1 MSETQTHV
9 QPVRGAIPLTGIF
22 ILVCLYTLYFAAPL
36 LIPIAIAIF
45 LNIMLSPVV
54 RRLHRLGVARSL
66 AAGLMIVVIVGLT
79 GLIGGTLAGPA
90 EEWLRDAPR
99 TIRGVQQRMFN
110 PRGALA
116 DIQALAEEVD
126 GLAEVDKRRAAPEVV
141 LREDGVFGV
150 VVDSMPAFFGAAV
163 IVVFLTYFLLASGD
177 NLLRRITLC
186 GRTWSERRRIV
197 TIARHIQSELS
208 RYLATVAMINTG
220 LGFAV
225 AAAMYGLGV
234 PNPILWG
241 AMVAVFNFA
250 PYVGAMASA
259 AVLTMVGFTTF
270 PTLGDALL
278 VPTAFIVLTILEGQ
292 LVTPTIL
299 GARMALSP
307 TIVFVSVIAW
317 GWLWGVA
324 GALMAVPIVT
334 AIKVVCRYFSPV
346 QYLGTFLRNDHA
358 AMLAETPHIR
368 LHERLRKTLSARAR
382 LSADARRR

>member
-1 MSETQTHV
+1 MNQTSTH
-9 QPVRGAIPLTGIF
+9 PGRGAIPLTGLF
-22 ILVCLYTLYFAAPL
+22 TLACLYTLYFAAPL

-45 LNIMLSPVV
+45 LNIALSPIV
-54 RRLHRLGVARSL
+54 RRLHRAGVARAL
-66 AAGLMIVVIVGLT
+66 AAGMLIMMIVGLA
-79 GLIGGTLAGPA
+79 GLIGGSLAGPA

-99 TIRGVQQRMFN
+99 TIRQMQQRMSN

-126 GLAEVDKRRAAPEVV
+126 GLAAVDKRTAAPEVV
-141 LREDGVFGV
+141 LREDGILGGV
-150 VVDSMPAFFGAAV
+150 VDGMPAFFGAAA
-163 IVVFLTYFLLASGD
+163 IVVFLTYFLLSSGD

-220 LGFAV
+220 LGIAV
-225 AAAMYGLGV
+225 AAAMYGLDV

-259 AVLTMVGFTTF
+259 AVLTMVGFTSF
-270 PTLGDALL
+270 STLGDALL
-278 VPTAFIVLTILEGQ
+278 VPATFIALTILEGQ

-307 TIVFVSVIAW
+307 TVVFVSVIAW

-368 LHERLRKTLSARAR
+368 LHERLRKTLLARAR
-382 LSADARRR
+382 LAATERHR

>member
-1 MSETQTHV
+1 MSETRT
-9 QPVRGAIPLTGIF
+9 PPARGLIPLTGLF
-22 ILVCLYTLYFAAPL
+22 ILACLYTLYFAAPL
-36 LIPIAIAIF
+36 LIPIAIATF
-45 LNIMLSPVV
+45 LNITLSPVV
-54 RRLHRLGVARSL
+54 RRLHRAGVARSL
-66 AAGLMIVVIVGLT
+66 AAGMLIVMIVGFAGLV
-79 GLIGGTLAGPA
+79 GGTLAGPA

-99 TIRGVQQRMFN
+99 TIRQMQARLFN

-126 GLAEVDKRRAAPEVV
+126 GLATVDKRTAAPEVV
-141 LREDGVFGV
+141 VREDGILGA
-150 VVDSMPAFFGAAV
+150 VVDTMPAFFGAAA
-163 IVVFLTYFLLASGD
+163 IVVFLTFFLLASGD

-220 LGFAV
+220 LGIAV
-225 AAAMYGLGV
+225 AAAMYGLDV

-250 PYVGAMASA
+250 PYIGAMVSA
-259 AVLTMVGFTTF
+259 AVLTMVGFTSF
-270 PTLGDALL
+270 ASLGDALL
-278 VPTAFIVLTILEGQ
+278 VPAAFVVLTILEGQ

-307 TIVFVSVIAW
+307 TVVFVSVIVW

-334 AIKVVCRYFSPV
+334 TIKVVCRYFSPV
-346 QYLGTFLRNDHA
+346 QYLGTFLRNDRA
-358 AMLAETPHIR
+358 AMLAETPQRRLRER
-368 LHERLRKTLSARAR
+368 LHQSLLARTR
-382 LSADARRR
+382 LSSAPGRHR